1 MKQLAFITDGQS
13 EYDDRLWAVLG
24 DSGIDPHEFEGLDYF
39 SLTPLFLLAGASVRT
54 AVHAHDDHMHLEGW
68 YVEVDEAVEPIFF
81 QELPGLLG
89 QLSEEDD

>member
-1 MKQLAFITDGQS
+1 MKQLAFITDGHS

-24 DSGIDPHEFEGLDYF
+24 DSGIDPQEFEGLDYF
-39 SLTPLFLLAGASVRT
+39 SLTPLFMLAGASVRT

-89 QLSEEDD
+89 QLSEDD